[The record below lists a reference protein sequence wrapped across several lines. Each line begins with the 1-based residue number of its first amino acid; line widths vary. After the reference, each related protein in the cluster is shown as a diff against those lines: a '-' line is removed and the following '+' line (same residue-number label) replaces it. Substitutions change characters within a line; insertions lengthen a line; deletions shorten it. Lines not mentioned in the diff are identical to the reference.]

1 MSATGSHRTPGPVL
15 WRRLWRFVGPHK
27 GKLALVVALNALAA
41 FADVFSF
48 TLLVPFFNAFFKSDQ
63 LLPTAGTIG
72 RVLNATIGFL
82 LDEQDRM
89 GSLRNVMLIVIA
101 AVTAKNALIWL
112 AGQVG
117 VQLQEYVVRDLRNA
131 LYAHLLRL
139 PLPWFTRNKVG
150 QVIARVLNDTGTAK
164 TVVTEL
170 VTRSLWSGA
179 QVLATLVAMFTTSW
193 RLSIAALVIA
203 PVTIG
208 AIQPVLRKLRHGY
221 RRLGNEQGEMTSLV
235 QEVVSGVRLVKSY
248 RAESREEA
256 RFTERNNA
264 FARGYVKVG
273 RLALLSGPVTETLG
287 TFTAVAILWY
297 GAQLVLVNGTLT
309 GAELLVFLVQVMRLL
324 QPLKQLSQTP
334 AAAQQSLASAERVF
348 EILDASA
355 ETAVDRGTRTS
366 VTFDG
371 AIAFEQ
377 VGFRY
382 EGGVPALS
390 EVTFTARKGEVVA
403 LVGASGAGKSTLVD
417 LIPRFLDP
425 TSGRITLDGVDLRE
439 IRLEALRS
447 LTGIVSQDTVLFNDT
462 VRANVAFG
470 RPDATL
476 AQLEAAARAANALSF
491 IEALPEG
498 WDTNLGERGTRLSG
512 GQRQRLAIARALV
525 SDPPILILDEAT
537 SALDMESERL
547 VQEAIDRLL
556 EGRTVFVIAHRLATI
571 QHADRI
577 LVLDG
582 GRLVE
587 EGTHTAL
594 LAQGGAYARLY
605 AMQFDRRG
613 GDDED
618 RAAGVPASAE
628 LAVEA

>member
-1 MSATGSHRTPGPVL
+1 MPDTGAHRTPAPVL

-27 GKLALVVALNALAA
+27 GKLGLVVLLNALAA

-48 TLLVPFFNAFFKSDQ
+48 TLLVPFFNAFFQSEQ
-63 LLPTAGTIG
+63 LIPATGTIG
-72 RVLNATIGFL
+72 RVLDTTIGLL
-82 LDEQDRM
+82 LDERDRM
-89 GSLRNVMLIVIA
+89 GSLRNVLLIVIA
-101 AVTAKNALIWL
+101 AVTLKNTLVWL
-112 AGQVG
+112 SGQLG
-117 VQLQEYVVRDLRNA
+117 VKLQEFVVRDLRDQ

-150 QVIARVLNDTGTAK
+150 QIIARVLNDTGNAK

-179 QVLATLVAMFTTSW
+179 QLVATLVAMFTTSW
-193 RLSIAALVIA
+193 RLSLAALVIA

-208 AIQPVLRKLRHGY
+208 AIQPVLRKLRQGY

-248 RAESREEA
+248 RAEGREEA
-256 RFTERNNA
+256 RFTAKNNA
-264 FARGYVKVG
+264 FARGFVKVG
-273 RLALLSGPVTETLG
+273 RLALLSGPVIETLG
-287 TFTAVAILWY
+287 TLTAVIILWY
-297 GAQLVLVNGTLT
+297 GAQLVLVEGSLT

-348 EILDASA
+348 EILDAPA
-355 ETAVDRGTRTS
+355 ETTTDRGTRD
-366 VTFDG
+366 VATFERE
-371 AIAFEQ
+371 IAFSG
-377 VGFRY
+377 VGFQY
-382 EGGVPALS
+382 DGGAAALQD
-390 EVTFTARKGEVVA
+390 VTFTARKGEVVA

-417 LIPRFLDP
+417 LLPRFLDP
-425 TSGRITLDGVDLRE
+425 TAGRITLDGVDLRE
-439 IRLEALRS
+439 IRLGALRA

-470 RPDATL
+470 RPDATQ
-476 AQLEAAARAANALSF
+476 AQLDDAARAANALAF

-498 WDTNLGERGTRLSG
+498 WDTNLGERGSRLSG
-512 GQRQRLAIARALV
+512 GQRQRVAIARALV

-537 SALDMESERL
+537 SALDVESERL

-587 EGTHTAL
+587 EGAHDAL
-594 LAQGGAYARLY
+594 LARGGPYARLH
-605 AMQFDRRG
+605 ALQFDRRST
-613 GDDED
+613 DE
-618 RAAGVPASAE
+618 VAE
-628 LAVEA
+628 VG

>member
-1 MSATGSHRTPGPVL
+1 MPDTGAHRTPAPVL

-27 GKLALVVALNALAA
+27 GKLGLVVLLNALAA

-48 TLLVPFFNAFFKSDQ
+48 TLLVPFFNAFFQSEQ
-63 LLPTAGTIG
+63 LIPATGTIG
-72 RVLNATIGFL
+72 RVLDTTIGFL
-82 LDEQDRM
+82 LDERDRM
-89 GSLRNVMLIVIA
+89 GSLRNVLLIVIA
-101 AVTAKNALIWL
+101 AVTLKNTLVWL
-112 AGQVG
+112 SGQLG
-117 VQLQEYVVRDLRNA
+117 VKLQEFVVRDLRDQ

-150 QVIARVLNDTGTAK
+150 QIIARVLNDTGNAK

-179 QVLATLVAMFTTSW
+179 QLVATLVAMFTTSW
-193 RLSIAALVIA
+193 RLSLAALVIA

-208 AIQPVLRKLRHGY
+208 AIQPVLRKLRQGY

-248 RAESREEA
+248 RAEGREEA
-256 RFTERNNA
+256 RFTAKNNA
-264 FARGYVKVG
+264 FARGFVKVG
-273 RLALLSGPVTETLG
+273 RLALLSGPVIETLG
-287 TFTAVAILWY
+287 TFTAVIILWY
-297 GAQLVLVNGTLT
+297 GAQLVLVEGSLT

-348 EILDASA
+348 EILDAPA
-355 ETAVDRGTRTS
+355 ETTTDRGTRD
-366 VTFDG
+366 VATFERE
-371 AIAFEQ
+371 IAFSG
-377 VGFRY
+377 VGFQY
-382 EGGVPALS
+382 DGGAAALQD
-390 EVTFTARKGEVVA
+390 VTFTARKGEVVA

-417 LIPRFLDP
+417 LLPRFLDP
-425 TSGRITLDGVDLRE
+425 TAGRITLDGVDLRE
-439 IRLEALRS
+439 IRLGALRA

-470 RPDATL
+470 RPDATQ
-476 AQLEAAARAANALSF
+476 AQLDDAARAANALAF

-498 WDTNLGERGTRLSG
+498 WDTNLGERGSRLSG
-512 GQRQRLAIARALV
+512 GQRQRVAIARALV

-537 SALDMESERL
+537 SALDVESERL

-587 EGTHTAL
+587 EGAHDAL
-594 LAQGGAYARLY
+594 LARGGPYARLH
-605 AMQFDRRG
+605 ALQFDCRST
-613 GDDED
+613 DE
-618 RAAGVPASAE
+618 VAE
-628 LAVEA
+628 VG

>member
-1 MSATGSHRTPGPVL
+1 MASTGSPRPPGSVL

-27 GKLALVVALNALAA
+27 GKLLLVVVLNALAA

-48 TLLVPFFNAFFKSDQ
+48 TLLVPFFNAFFKTDT
-63 LLPTAGTIG
+63 LLPQSGTIG

-82 LDEQDRM
+82 LDENNRTA
-89 GSLRNVMLIVIA
+89 SLRNVLLIVLV
-101 AVTAKNALIWL
+101 AVTLKNTLVWL
-112 AGQVG
+112 VGQVG
-117 VQLQEYVVRDLRNA
+117 VQLQEFVVRDLRNA

-150 QVIARVLNDTGTAK
+150 QVISRVLTDTGNAK

-193 RLSIAALVIA
+193 RLSLAALVIA

-208 AIQPVLRKLRHGY
+208 AIQPVLRKLRKGY

-248 RAESREEA
+248 RAEGREEA
-256 RFTERNNA
+256 RFTEKNNA
-264 FARGYVKVG
+264 FARGFVKVG

-287 TFTAVAILWY
+287 TVTAVIILWY
-297 GAQLVLVNGTLT
+297 GARLVLEEGTLT

-348 EILDASA
+348 EILDAPS
-355 ETAVDRGTRTS
+355 ETTIDRGTRTI
-366 VTFDG
+366 
-371 AIAFEQ
+371 AAFERALVFDQ
-377 VGFRY
+377 VGFAY
-382 EGGVPALS
+382 EGGAAALAEIS
-390 EVTFTARKGEVVA
+390 FTARKGEVVA

-425 TSGRITLDGVDLRE
+425 TSGRITIDGVDLRE
-439 IRLEALRS
+439 LRLESLRA
-447 LTGIVSQDTVLFNDT
+447 LTGIVSQDTVLFNDS

-470 RPDATL
+470 RPDASQ
-476 AQLEAAARAANALSF
+476 AQLEAAAQAANALAF
-491 IEALPEG
+491 IEALPDG

-512 GQRQRLAIARALV
+512 GQRQRLAIARALL

-537 SALDMESERL
+537 SALDVESERL

-556 EGRTVFVIAHRLATI
+556 EGRTVFVIAHRLATV

-577 LVLDG
+577 LVLDE

-587 EGTHTAL
+587 SGTHAAL
-594 LAQGGAYARLY
+594 LASDGAYARLH
-605 AMQFDRRG
+605 ALQFDRPPV
-613 GDDED
+613 ED
-618 RAAGVPASAE
+618 GAGTA
-628 LAVEA
+628 